1 MAPINSIQDAVQNAA
16 DSLAHAGQATAYDSL
31 WAGSNIPTQA
41 PSGLENIMLAND
53 KIFVVLV
60 VVLIIWS
67 GIMFMIWRNDKRI
80 SELERQVGDQSN
92 DLL

>member
-1 MAPINSIQDAVQNAA
+1 MAPIDRIQDAVQNAA
-16 DSLAHAGQATAYDSL
+16 DSLAQAGQATAFDSI
-31 WAGSNIPTQA
+31 WAGSDIPTQA
-41 PSGLENIMLAND
+41 PSGLENVMLSND

-67 GIMFMIWRNDKRI
+67 GIMFMLWRNDNRI